1 MKLDFVH
8 LRFHSEYS
16 IVNGIVRL
24 DPAIAAAVA
33 DSRVALGITDQ
44 MNIFG
49 GLRFYSHAIAA
60 GIKPIVGCDLWV
72 TNPDENQSESPQRL
86 TVYCQNHT
94 GYLSLCSLLTRGWL
108 ENQHAGRGEIRAEW
122 LTPESCQGLIALSGG
137 PKGLVEAK
145 LMEKKA
151 SEAREQAAFLQ
162 SVFPGRFYLEVQ
174 RAGRKGDEV
183 LVSRVANL
191 AVMMGIPV
199 VATHPVM
206 FLKRE
211 EFKAHEARVCI
222 ATGRVMADSTRPHDF
237 TPEQYMKTAREMH
250 QLFADMPQALEN
262 SVVIAKRC
270 NLDGVLQK
278 PQLPVFPTPGGMSLD
293 DYMVKLSKEGLERR
307 LAFLYPDEKE
317 RNARRP
323 EYEERLDYELKTI
336 ISMKFPGYFLIVQDF
351 INWSKRNG
359 VPVGPGR
366 GSGAGSLVA
375 YSLGITDLDPLHY
388 GLLFERF
395 LNPERV
401 SMPDFDVD
409 FCQFNRDRT
418 IEYVKRTY
426 GKEAVSQIATFGA
439 MGAKAVVR
447 DVGRV
452 LGMGYS
458 QVDKLAKLIP
468 QKPVSDITLDK
479 AALME
484 PEFQTLSVSE
494 EYREL
499 MDYAH
504 DLEGLTRNI
513 GMHAGGVLIAPGKL
527 TKFCPL
533 YNADGKPE
541 NTVSQFDKKDV
552 ENVGLVKFDF
562 LGLTTLTILA
572 KIVEY
577 VDRLHPNEHFDLSR
591 IPTDDAATLELFR
604 EGNTGAVFQ
613 FESDGM
619 RNQLRQAQPDCLEDL
634 VALNALY
641 RPGPMDQIPHFI
653 NRKFGR
659 EKVEYLDARM
669 EPILRETY
677 GIMVYQEQVML
688 VARAI
693 GGYSLGGADLLRR
706 AMGKKNVEEMQ
717 KQRVVF
723 LKGAAERGVNEKTAT
738 EIFDLME
745 KFAGYGFN
753 KSHAAAYSYVAWQ
766 TAYMKAH
773 HTASF
778 FAGNLCLVMDQGEKT
793 CALVDDAR
801 EMGIRILVPDIN
813 ESEWYYTVP
822 DEQSVRFGL
831 GAIKGVGQQIVED
844 ILDER
849 RMNGPFIDIFDLAA
863 RVPSVNKKTLEQLT
877 RAGAFDSLDANR
889 GKLFANAEQAVIAA
903 QAVADNAGQGSLFSD
918 AFGEP
923 ERIVSWLAAEKW
935 DEKKRFSEERE
946 VFGFCLTGDAFASYR
961 QEVKA
966 IATPFSALQ
975 IGRNS
980 VTIAGLVTNV
990 RVIAGKRGKMAVVT
1004 LSDGVDTPQEA
1015 VVYSAVYERYRALL
1029 VPDDVLVLTGKVQE
1043 DRRTGGLSFIVDV
1056 IKTLEEVRLA
1066 SHATAVVRI
1075 TDTTVLED
1083 LYKGI
1088 LQAFSDDVGV
1098 PVHLEINAHNR
1109 KGTVL
1114 LKGLIHPTDHF
1125 IQLARTVPGVQSA
1138 YYAYPHR
1145 ATQDFEETTLF
1156 ADAVDSF

>member
-72 TNPDENQSESPQRL
+72 TNPDENQSESLQRL

-222 ATGRVMADSTRPHDF
+222 ATGRIMADSTRPHDF

-250 QLFADMPQALEN
+250 ELFADMPQALEN

-468 QKPVSDITLDK
+468 QKPGTDITLDK

-499 MDYAH
+499 MDYAR

-577 VDRLHPNEHFDLSR
+577 VDRLHPNEYFDLSR

-723 LKGAAERGVNEKTAT
+723 LKGAAERGVNERTAA

-753 KSHAAAYSYVAWQ
+753 KSHAAAYSFVAWQ

-773 HTASF
+773 HTAAF

-793 CALVDDAR
+793 HALVDDAR

-990 RVIAGKRGKMAVVT
+990 RVIAGKRGKMAFVT
-1004 LSDGVDTPQEA
+1004 LSDGVDTQEA

-1088 LQAFSDDVGV
+1088 LQALSDDVGV

>member
-1 MKLDFVH
+1 
-8 LRFHSEYS
+8 
-16 IVNGIVRL
+16 
-24 DPAIAAAVA
+24 
-33 DSRVALGITDQ
+33 
-44 MNIFG
+44 
-49 GLRFYSHAIAA
+49 
-60 GIKPIVGCDLWV
+60 
-72 TNPDENQSESPQRL
+72 
-86 TVYCQNHT
+86 
-94 GYLSLCSLLTRGWL
+94 
-108 ENQHAGRGEIRAEW
+108 
-122 LTPESCQGLIALSGG
+122 
-137 PKGLVEAK
+137 
-145 LMEKKA
+145 
-151 SEAREQAAFLQ
+151 
-162 SVFPGRFYLEVQ
+162 
-174 RAGRKGDEV
+174 
-183 LVSRVANL
+183 
-191 AVMMGIPV
+191 
-199 VATHPVM
+199 
-206 FLKRE
+206 
-211 EFKAHEARVCI
+211 
-222 ATGRVMADSTRPHDF
+222 
-237 TPEQYMKTAREMH
+237 
-250 QLFADMPQALEN
+250 
-262 SVVIAKRC
+262 
-270 NLDGVLQK
+270 
-278 PQLPVFPTPGGMSLD
+278 
-293 DYMVKLSKEGLERR
+293 
-307 LAFLYPDEKE
+307 
-317 RNARRP
+317 
-323 EYEERLDYELKTI
+323 
-336 ISMKFPGYFLIVQDF
+336 
-351 INWSKRNG
+351 
-359 VPVGPGR
+359 
-366 GSGAGSLVA
+366 
-375 YSLGITDLDPLHY
+375 
-388 GLLFERF
+388 
-395 LNPERV
+395 
-401 SMPDFDVD
+401 
-409 FCQFNRDRT
+409 
-418 IEYVKRTY
+418 
-426 GKEAVSQIATFGA
+426 
-439 MGAKAVVR
+439 
-447 DVGRV
+447 
-452 LGMGYS
+452 
-458 QVDKLAKLIP
+458 
-468 QKPVSDITLDK
+468 
-479 AALME
+479 
-484 PEFQTLSVSE
+484 
-494 EYREL
+494 
-499 MDYAH
+499 
-504 DLEGLTRNI
+504 
-513 GMHAGGVLIAPGKL
+513 
-527 TKFCPL
+527 
-533 YNADGKPE
+533 
-541 NTVSQFDKKDV
+541 
-552 ENVGLVKFDF
+552 
-562 LGLTTLTILA
+562 
-572 KIVEY
+572 
-577 VDRLHPNEHFDLSR
+577 
-591 IPTDDAATLELFR
+591 
-604 EGNTGAVFQ
+604 
-613 FESDGM
+613 
-619 RNQLRQAQPDCLEDL
+619 
-634 VALNALY
+634 
-641 RPGPMDQIPHFI
+641 
-653 NRKFGR
+653 
-659 EKVEYLDARM
+659 
-669 EPILRETY
+669 
-677 GIMVYQEQVML
+677 
-688 VARAI
+688 
-693 GGYSLGGADLLRR
+693 
-706 AMGKKNVEEMQ
+706 MGKKNVEEMQ

-723 LKGAAERGVNEKTAT
+723 LKGAAERGVNEKTAA

-753 KSHAAAYSYVAWQ
+753 KSHAAAYSFVAWQ

-773 HTASF
+773 HTAAF

-793 CALVDDAR
+793 HALVDDAR

-946 VFGFCLTGDAFASYR
+946 VFGFCFTGDAFASYR

-966 IATPFSALQ
+966 IATPYSALQ

-1004 LSDGVDTPQEA
+1004 LSDGVDTQEA
-1015 VVYSAVYERYRALL
+1015 VVYSAVYERYRTLL

>member
-137 PKGLVEAK
+137 PKGLVEVK

-151 SEAREQAAFLQ
+151 SEAREQSAFLQ

-222 ATGRVMADSTRPHDF
+222 ATGRIMADSTRPHDF

-250 QLFADMPQALEN
+250 ELFADMPQALEN

-723 LKGAAERGVNEKTAT
+723 LKGAAERGVNEKTAA

-753 KSHAAAYSYVAWQ
+753 KSHAAAYSFVAWQ

-773 HTASF
+773 HTAAF

-793 CALVDDAR
+793 HALVDDAR

-966 IATPFSALQ
+966 IATPYSALQ

-1004 LSDGVDTPQEA
+1004 LSDGVDTQEA
-1015 VVYSAVYERYRALL
+1015 VVYSAVYERYRTLL

>member
-137 PKGLVEAK
+137 PKGLVEVK

-222 ATGRVMADSTRPHDF
+222 ATGRIMADSTRPHDF

-250 QLFADMPQALEN
+250 ELFADMPQALEN

-307 LAFLYPDEKE
+307 LEFLYPDEKE

-468 QKPVSDITLDK
+468 HITLDK

-499 MDYAH
+499 MDYAR

-723 LKGAAERGVNEKTAT
+723 LKGAAERGVNEKTAA

-753 KSHAAAYSYVAWQ
+753 KSHAAAYSFVAWQ

-773 HTASF
+773 HTAAF

-793 CALVDDAR
+793 HALVDDAR

-1004 LSDGVDTPQEA
+1004 LSDGVDTQEA

-1088 LQAFSDDVGV
+1088 LQALSDDVGV